1 MPKSNCRIAS
11 PSSLALALF
20 KMTAT
25 YGPQQPVM
33 PTPFIR
39 SRVPS
44 GNYVVAIRKA
54 PRLFLSLS
62 FTSFLYFHWALKL
75 RLFGRAYWVKHYS

>member
-62 FTSFLYFHWALKL
+62 HIFSLLSLGFEIAAFRSCVL
-75 RLFGRAYWVKHYS
+75 G